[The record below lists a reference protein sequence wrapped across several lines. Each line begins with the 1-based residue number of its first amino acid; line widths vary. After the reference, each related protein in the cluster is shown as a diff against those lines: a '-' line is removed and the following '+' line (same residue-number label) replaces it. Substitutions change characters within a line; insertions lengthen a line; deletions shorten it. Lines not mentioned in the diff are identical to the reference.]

1 LNTTC
6 IISKSKS
13 SIATIDWPSF
23 IAIIKIVQ
31 NKKINWITNK
41 WSNTTNALGKTHIWK
56 STHLQRNQKTIIQNE
71 SLGQTQCS
79 M

>member
-1 LNTTC
+1 MILIEHFALNTTC

-31 NKKINWITNK
+31 NKKIKITKNK
-41 WSNTTNALGKTHIWK
+41 LDNK
-56 STHLQRNQKTIIQNE
+56 
-71 SLGQTQCS
+71 
-79 M
+79 